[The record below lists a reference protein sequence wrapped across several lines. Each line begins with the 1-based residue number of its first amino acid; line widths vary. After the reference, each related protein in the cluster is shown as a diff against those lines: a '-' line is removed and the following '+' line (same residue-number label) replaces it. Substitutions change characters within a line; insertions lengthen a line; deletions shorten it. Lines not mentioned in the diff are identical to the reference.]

1 MEKEK
6 VMNRE
11 EWLRKYKVFKQCQE
25 KDCKYEC
32 DECECEEGS
41 RIYKSEILA
50 EAKKI
55 FETQI
60 EEEKMRNLL
69 IGLQLGHIE
78 NSVSDVQLKRIKEY
92 TQNIENILLNGAKKY
107 E

>member
-1 MEKEK
+1 MTK
-6 VMNRE
+6 E
-11 EWLRKYKVFKQCQE
+11 EWLRKYAQYEECKI
-25 KDCKYEC
+25 KDCNVICREC
-32 DECECEEGS
+32 GDKC
-41 RIYKSEILA
+41 KSKLLA
-50 EAKKI
+50 ETKKM
-55 FETQI
+55 FEAQI

-92 TQNIENILLNGAKKY
+92 TQNIENILLNGVEKY